1 MAQYTEEPMAGV
13 VSDLKA
19 QARILHRLIAQ
30 REPLAVARI
39 RQLAE
44 FRDHDP
50 VSLAASIRRR
60 QCLTL
65 IARELGFSGWPHAV
79 GVLSGTDSTDFG
91 TLLYPKGAEAH
102 WNIWSASYGEARA
115 IREQHGGYLL
125 AYRRHFFIVDRYFI
139 ETLGLQPNDPD
150 WNLIGRDWVRPW
162 KPDAR
167 ERLYGKLIRRRT
179 TSASTA

>member
-19 QARILHRLIAQ
+19 QARILHRHIVQ
-30 REPLAVARI
+30 REPFAVARI
-39 RQLAE
+39 LQLAE
-44 FRDHDP
+44 FRDYEP
-50 VSLAASIRRR
+50 ASLATSIKRRH
-60 QCLTL
+60 CLTL

-91 TLLYPKGAEAH
+91 TMLYPRGAEAH
-102 WNIWSASYGEARA
+102 WNIWSASYDEARA

-139 ETLGLQPNDPD
+139 ETLGLHPNDPD
-150 WNLIGRDWVRPW
+150 WDLIGRDWVKPR

-167 ERLYGKLIRRRT
+167 ERLYGKLIQRRT
-179 TSASTA
+179 TSARAA